1 MSLTGENLVGLFSC
15 NESSRLYLY
24 VHKMVIKGNQTQM
37 SNKKREA
44 LIYKVSRSLASAEK
58 GT

>member
-1 MSLTGENLVGLFSC
+1 MWDFLVIMKAQDNIC
-15 NESSRLYLY
+15 MCI
-24 VHKMVIKGNQTQM
+24 KKVIKGNQTQM